1 MPSKGNDIEE
11 KFIVELLRQGNVNAF
26 NSMFRAYGKRVFS
39 FCYGYLKSKEDAEEL
54 VQETFI
60 RIWES
65 RSEIDPDYS
74 FGGFVFTI
82 AYRLVLNRLRKR
94 RNEFAGNL
102 HWARNRSKVSNETE
116 DSVIYSDFGRLAKAT
131 IASLPPRRKQ
141 IYRMIKEDHMT
152 YQQVAEELN
161 ISAKT
166 VEAQMT
172 EALKY
177 LRKNI
182 LLRSFPFLAI
192 LFL

>member
-1 MPSKGNDIEE
+1 
-11 KFIVELLRQGNVNAF
+11 
-26 NSMFRAYGKRVFS
+26 
-39 FCYGYLKSKEDAEEL
+39 
-54 VQETFI
+54 
-60 RIWES
+60 
-65 RSEIDPDYS
+65 
-74 FGGFVFTI
+74 FTI

-192 LFL
+192 LFLETPILFHSICA